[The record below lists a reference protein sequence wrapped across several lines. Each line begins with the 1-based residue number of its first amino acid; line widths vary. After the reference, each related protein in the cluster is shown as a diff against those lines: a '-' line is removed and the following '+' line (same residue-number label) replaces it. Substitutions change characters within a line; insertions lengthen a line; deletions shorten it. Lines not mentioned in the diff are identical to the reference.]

1 MPLYVRDDSVNDL
14 AAEAQ
19 RVLKTRTKTEAIRIA
34 LERVIAAEENRPP
47 LMERLKKLQDRFAAF
62 GPRDPNFD
70 QKAYLD
76 EMWGN
81 D

>member
-1 MPLYVRDDSVNDL
+1 MPLYVRDESVNEL
-14 AAEAQ
+14 AAQAQ
-19 RVLKTRTKTEAIRIA
+19 RLLKTRTKTEAIRIA
-34 LERVIAAEENRPP
+34 LERTISNEEDRPP
-47 LMERLKKLQDRFAAF
+47 LLERLKKIQDKFAAF
-62 GPRDPNFD
+62 EPRDPNFD

>member
-1 MPLYVRDDSVNDL
+1 MPLYVRDESVNDL
-14 AAEAQ
+14 AAQAQ

-34 LERVIAAEENRPP
+34 LERAISTEENRPP
-47 LMERLKKLQDRFAAF
+47 LMERLKKIQDQAAAL
-62 GPRDPNFD
+62 GPVDPDFD

-81 D
+81 N